1 MEDPFF
7 IVNLYE
13 MDVHKSLNSYI
24 CYAKKLT
31 IVCICNRLPK
41 GNIKISGNEKVTIM
55 AKSGKKINCPVTASI
70 ELIGGKWKTIIL
82 YSLLSG
88 TRRFGEIAV
97 RIPDISRKVL
107 TEQLKELESDGLI
120 LREQYKEIP
129 PRVEYSLTELGK
141 SLSPV
146 FRELEIWGTEN
157 LLSKE

>member
-1 MEDPFF
+1 M
-7 IVNLYE
+7 VNLYK
-13 MDVHKSLNSYI
+13 MDVSKSLNSYI

-31 IVCICNRLPK
+31 IVCICNRLRK

-55 AKSGKKINCPVTASI
+55 VKSGKKINCPITASN

-82 YSLLSG
+82 YSLLNG

>member
-1 MEDPFF
+1 M
-7 IVNLYE
+7 NLLLARI
-13 MDVHKSLNSYI
+13 KIWPN
-24 CYAKKLT
+24 AQ
-31 IVCICNRLPK
+31 

-55 AKSGKKINCPVTASI
+55 VKSGKKINCPVTASI

-82 YSLLSG
+82 YSLLNG

>member
-31 IVCICNRLPK
+31 IVCICNRLRK

-55 AKSGKKINCPVTASI
+55 VKSGKKINCPVTASI

-129 PRVEYSLTELGK
+129 PRVEYSLTDLGK